1 MPAKRVQKLLFK
13 SIDVVDVGF
22 SSLHVDD
29 WCDDL
34 RAFEADCMHDMR
46 MQKDRAQGEARALS
60 PDTNVRARGTRQ
72 QDVAGLFAADGY
84 DREFSITISAL
95 KQHVPLAW
103 YHALIAFL
111 QKYGT
116 KGAISLERGNKD
128 EHLHIQV
135 MDTAMVCRARA
146 RARRAWMLMRASIL
160 LDPCW
165 QAVASMKFGEHS
177 IDELVKAIKAAIG
190 TYRGDPFRCSLC
202 TKELVQGQTFQR
214 MLGYVFKDEGK
225 SHFRNTLFGDITRAD
240 VDAGKEEWS
249 SLKLDYMQS
258 KVALNKSNIFTRMHA
273 FCEMVPET
281 QEMSF
286 ADTIALAINSGKYM
300 IAANMFCAQGG
311 MMRADSAE
319 AYWRIIHG
327 ERATGHL
334 VSKILYMK
342 EFSTRYFNQRVDHD
356 GPMYR
361 VQRNPD
367 QELGEFVPLG
377 DGVGVEE
384 RRSPTPR
391 SPSSSMSSSSSSRAS
406 TKDDKHMTGYEKIK
420 NTIKKFRKKKNKFVI
435 QEAECEDD
443 EESGE
448 EAGSGSDEPGDDFV
462 VSDHESVPEDS
473 DEGDM

>member
-1 MPAKRVQKLLFK
+1 
-13 SIDVVDVGF
+13 
-22 SSLHVDD
+22 
-29 WCDDL
+29 
-34 RAFEADCMHDMR
+34 
-46 MQKDRAQGEARALS
+46 
-60 PDTNVRARGTRQ
+60 
-72 QDVAGLFAADGY
+72 
-84 DREFSITISAL
+84 
-95 KQHVPLAW
+95 
-103 YHALIAFL
+103 
-111 QKYGT
+111 
-116 KGAISLERGNKD
+116 
-128 EHLHIQV
+128 
-135 MDTAMVCRARA
+135 
-146 RARRAWMLMRASIL
+146 
-160 LDPCW
+160 
-165 QAVASMKFGEHS
+165 
-177 IDELVKAIKAAIG
+177 
-190 TYRGDPFRCSLC
+190 
-202 TKELVQGQTFQR
+202 
-214 MLGYVFKDEGK
+214 
-225 SHFRNTLFGDITRAD
+225 
-240 VDAGKEEWS
+240 
-249 SLKLDYMQS
+249 
-258 KVALNKSNIFTRMHA
+258 
-273 FCEMVPET
+273 MVPET

-384 RRSPTPR
+384 RLRSPTPR

-420 NTIKKFRKKKNKFVI
+420 NTIKKFRKKKNNPFVI

-448 EAGSGSDEPGDDFV
+448 ESGEEAGSDEPWI